1 MLDVERIR
9 QDFPVLNRKK
19 LIYMDNGATTQKPR
33 AVIDR
38 ITEYYTSENSNI
50 HRSCYLL
57 SILASEK
64 YDEAR
69 RTVAGLIGV
78 ADPAEIIFTKGAT
91 ESFNLL
97 SYVMAEGMLNGR
109 DNVVV
114 TELEHHSNYLTWQH
128 ACRLSEAEFR
138 VARADGAGRLDL
150 EDFRQKV
157 DGHTKL
163 VAITMAS
170 NVTGQAPPLEEI
182 IQIAKSAGA
191 MVLLDATQAV
201 QHRKMDVKALD
212 CDFLAFSGHK
222 AYGPMGTGVLYGKA
236 RLLEQLP
243 PFMYGG
249 DMVETVGDTEN
260 TYKAAPYKWEAGTVN
275 VADILG
281 LEAAVKYLLASGL
294 DDIKE
299 YENSLG
305 AYLLERVKHLD
316 GYRVL
321 GEVKNSTILSFVPEF
336 CSPYD
341 IGVMLAANNIA
352 IRTGKHCA
360 YPYLRRL
367 GADSTCRLSMAF
379 YNTIGEIDLVVD
391 TLASIRRL
399 ADKQRIY
406 HDTAAR

>member
-1 MLDVERIR
+1 MLDVGRIR
-9 QDFPVLNRKK
+9 EDFPVLNRKK
-19 LIYMDNGATTQKPR
+19 LIYMDNGATTQKPF

-38 ITEYYTSENSNI
+38 ITDYYKNENSNI

-69 RTVAGLIGV
+69 RTVAGMIGA

-97 SYVMAEGMLNGR
+97 SYVLAEGRLKAG
-109 DNVVV
+109 DNVVS

-128 ACRLSEAEFR
+128 ACRLSGAQFR
-138 VARADGAGRLDL
+138 VALADGRGRLDM
-150 EDFRQKV
+150 EDLRGKV
-157 DGHTKL
+157 DRGTKL
-163 VAITMAS
+163 VAVTMAS
-170 NVTGQAPPLEEI
+170 NVTGEIPPIEEI
-182 IQIAKSAGA
+182 VRIAHRAGA
-191 MVLLDATQAV
+191 MVMLDATQAV
-201 QHRKMDVKALD
+201 QHQHIDVQALD

-236 RLLEQLP
+236 GLLAGLP
-243 PFMYGG
+243 PFLYGG
-249 DMVETVGDTEN
+249 DMVEAVEEPEN

-281 LEAAVKYLLASGL
+281 LEAAVNYLQAIGL
-294 DDIKE
+294 DDIKI
-299 YENSLG
+299 YETSLG
-305 AYLLERVKHLD
+305 RYLGERLRGLE
-316 GYRVL
+316 GYRTV
-321 GEVKNSTILSFVPEF
+321 GEVSDSTILSFVPEF

-360 YPYLRRL
+360 YPYMRRL
-367 GADSTCRLSMAF
+367 GAESSCRLSMAF
-379 YNTIGEIDLVVD
+379 YNTEEEIDEVVD
-391 TLASIRRL
+391 TLSSIRRL
-399 ADKQRIY
+399 ADRRRIY
-406 HDTAAR
+406 HDPAVR

>member
-9 QDFPVLNRKK
+9 QEFPVLNRKK
-19 LIYMDNGATTQKPR
+19 LIYMDNGATTQKPW

-38 ITEYYTSENSNI
+38 ITEYYTNENSNI

-69 RTVAGLIGV
+69 RTVAGLIGA

-97 SYVMAEGMLNGR
+97 SYVMAEGILNGR

-170 NVTGQAPPLEEI
+170 NVTGQAPPVEEI
-182 IQIAKSAGA
+182 TQIAKSAGA

-201 QHRKMDVKALD
+201 QHRKIDVKALD
-212 CDFLAFSGHK
+212 CDFLVFSGHK

-249 DMVETVGDTEN
+249 DMVETVGDTKN

-305 AYLLERVKHLD
+305 GYLLERMKRLD

-379 YNTIGEIDLVVD
+379 YNTIGEIEQVVD
-391 TLASIRRL
+391 TLSAIRRL